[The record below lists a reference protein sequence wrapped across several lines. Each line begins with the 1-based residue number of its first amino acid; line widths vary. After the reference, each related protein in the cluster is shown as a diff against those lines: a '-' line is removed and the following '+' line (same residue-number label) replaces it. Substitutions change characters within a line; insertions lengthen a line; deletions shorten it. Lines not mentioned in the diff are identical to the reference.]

1 MLKLLSVLPMHCVNL
16 GVSQVFYS
24 LCHYWQ
30 GSDLVAHMVVPSCD
44 KSLRQPR
51 MHEAIFPLLKSFYYR
66 QADLPK
72 QVAEKLFLKK
82 IDRFD
87 VAYIFPGISLETME
101 KVRKAGKPIFLE
113 RVNCFTGASQKV
125 MDDAYIQL
133 GLKPNQYVDNATV
146 QCETRELAL
155 ADFLMCPSEAVTS
168 SFLTAGV
175 PAQKLITTTEGWEP
189 SLFPYL
195 SESQPVERQGESD
208 DFTVVFI
215 GHYSIRKGLHI
226 LLNAWKKANI
236 RGKLIIVGRID
247 PVISELYADVL
258 SRSDVITL
266 GNRPDYATN
275 YLKADVFALP
285 SLEEGSP
292 LVTYEAMAHGL
303 PILASPMGAGG
314 IARDGVDGF
323 VIPPDQEDQWVEALI
338 KLSSD
343 PDLRR
348 QMGESARQY
357 AYHYTWDKVAVRR
370 AKLMLAALN
379 R

>member
-24 LCHYWQ
+24 LCYYWQ
-30 GSDLVAHMVVPSCD
+30 GPDLVAHMVVPSCD
-44 KSLRQPR
+44 KSMRQSR
-51 MHEAIFPLLKSFYYR
+51 MHEAILPILKSYYYK

-72 QVAEKLFLKK
+72 RVAEKLFLKK
-82 IDRFD
+82 INRFD
-87 VAYIFPGISLETME
+87 VAYIFPGISLKTLQRA
-101 KVRKAGKPIFLE
+101 KQIGKPVFLE
-113 RVNCFTGASQKV
+113 RVNCFTGSSKKI

-133 GLKPNQYVDNATV
+133 GLQPNHAIDDAMVQYEAG
-146 QCETRELAL
+146 EIEL
-155 ADFLMCPSEAVTS
+155 ADFLICPSEAVTN
-168 SFLTAGV
+168 SFLSAGV

-195 SESQPVERQGESD
+195 SESQPVEHQQHSKEFS
-208 DFTVVFI
+208 VVFV
-215 GHYSIRKGLHI
+215 GHNSIRKGLHI
-226 LLNAWKKANI
+226 LLNAWRKANI

-292 LVTYEAMAHGL
+292 LVAYEAMAHGL

-314 IARDGVDGF
+314 IARDGLDGF

-343 PDLRR
+343 PALRH
-348 QMGESARQY
+348 QMGESARKY